1 MATTYR
7 CPFCTTPITAREVRA
22 DPAAEFVVSLS
33 AEIRRGMIEA
43 DACDP
48 REPLA
53 HRSCRDEW
61 AANRS
66 K

>member
-7 CPFCTTPITAREVRA
+7 CPFCTTPITARAVRA
-22 DPAAEFVVSLS
+22 DPAAEFVVSLH
-33 AEIRRGMIEA
+33 AELRRGLLDA
-43 DACDP
+43 AACDP

-61 AANRS
+61 MKNRS